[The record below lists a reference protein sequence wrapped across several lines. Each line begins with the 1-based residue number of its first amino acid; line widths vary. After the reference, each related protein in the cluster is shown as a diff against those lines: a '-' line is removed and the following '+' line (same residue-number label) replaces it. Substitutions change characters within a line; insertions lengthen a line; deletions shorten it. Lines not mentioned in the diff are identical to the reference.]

1 MPRTLRF
8 ALWALTLATAP
19 LAHAQTRPTFSG
31 SWTMDMTR
39 SQTAAQ
45 RADASPR
52 TPVKITIADY
62 IDSVTISR
70 NVDGHQEQSTYAFEK
85 LPVLDWPV
93 GTSGRDATG
102 ERTVEPVSVEWKEG
116 RLVTTTIYRVN
127 GVPMKKIESRTLSA
141 DGREMEVETQL
152 QVEHGYE
159 TRSKDPQGYTIVK
172 DVYVKGSE

>member
-1 MPRTLRF
+1 MLHF
-8 ALWALTLATAP
+8 SLLALTLATAP
-19 LAHAQTRPTFSG
+19 LAQAQTRPTFTG
-31 SWTMDMTR
+31 DWTMDMTR

-52 TPVKITIADY
+52 TPVKITIADH

-70 NVDGHQEQSTYAFEK
+70 DVDGHQERATYTFEK
-85 LPVLDWPV
+85 LPLAERPV
-93 GTSGRDATG
+93 GTAGTSAPS

-127 GVPMKKIESRTLSA
+127 GVPMKKIERRTLSA

-159 TRSKDPQGYTIVK
+159 TRSKDPQGYTMVK
-172 DVYVKGSE
+172 DVYVKGPE